1 MNDYFIDGILIR
13 LTNGTTIPI
22 QTGSYVVFNRAN
34 KKDVLSGRAL
44 YLYNMVRDST
54 AYWEHFNSILNNGNQ
69 DSLNQFNRWGN
80 PQNYRYG
87 NRLGSITIIPR
98 GGKEELVIDAK
109 EVAGFEFNYAPRG

>member
-1 MNDYFIDGILIR
+1 MNNYFIDGILIR
-13 LTNGTTIPI
+13 LTNGKTIPI

-54 AYWEHFNSILNNGNQ
+54 AYWEHFNSILNSGDQ
-69 DSLNQFNRWGN
+69 DSLNQFNHWGIY
-80 PQNYRYG
+80 QNYRYG

-109 EVAGFEFNYAPRG
+109 EVAGFEFNYVPRG